1 MSDPSS
7 FFSAK
12 SLDAT
17 MWSRSLMRRA
27 SMPPAGLSFLA
38 RSWIRRSLTIRALS
52 MESISAGVILNVCGG
67 RGQRQ
72 QEFRKTASVYN
83 LLTFCFGENGVLCI
97 KQVEGFLN
105 PGVQV

>member
-17 MWSRSLMRRA
+17 MTSRSLMRRV
-27 SMPPAGLSFLA
+27 SMLPAGLSFLA
-38 RSWIRRSLTIRALS
+38 RSWMRRSLTIRALS
-52 MESISAGVILNVCGG
+52 IESISAGVILNVCGG

-72 QEFRKTASVYN
+72 MEFSKTASIYHS
-83 LLTFCFGENGVLCI
+83 LCFGENGVLCI
-97 KQVEGFLN
+97 KQVEGVLN